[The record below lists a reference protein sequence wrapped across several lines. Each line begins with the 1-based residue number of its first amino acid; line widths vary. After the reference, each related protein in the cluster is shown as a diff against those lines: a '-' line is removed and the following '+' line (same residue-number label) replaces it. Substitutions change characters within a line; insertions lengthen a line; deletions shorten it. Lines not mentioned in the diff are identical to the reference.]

1 MVSLPRALGLALNC
15 RPKGPLTE
23 LKIKGWAWTLTC
35 SRHCPLS
42 CPWVAPWHLKA
53 RTRLVMDSKGQ
64 MGQSLKP
71 GVACRP
77 GVHLTGRRGY
87 ARDVPSLRDSW
98 AFPLSPLTGR
108 EGPECAMWGSAGPAP
123 SWTPPLQVNSALVKV
138 VSSADRL
145 FFPLNPTD

>member
-1 MVSLPRALGLALNC
+1 
-15 RPKGPLTE
+15 
-23 LKIKGWAWTLTC
+23 
-35 SRHCPLS
+35 
-42 CPWVAPWHLKA
+42 
-53 RTRLVMDSKGQ
+53 MDSKGQ

-71 GVACRP
+71 GVACWA

-108 EGPECAMWGSAGPAP
+108 EGPECTTWGSAGPAP
-123 SWTPPLQVNSALVKV
+123 RTPPLQVNSALVKV